1 MIGPA
6 VAAGL
11 VALVLVAAGAVV
23 PGLPAIL
30 VRLLPAALLAVAL
43 PLRTPEPERV
53 GEGVIGL
60 LPGLPVL
67 LARLL
72 LGLLLRL
79 LLAVGLRILD
89 RVVGRVD
96 LVHFLRGGL
105 VAGVLIGVVFHGQ
118 LAVGLPDLV
127 FRSVRRYAEHLI
139 RICSHA
145 VHFLFLS
152 NMLIIPPLFG
162 RSVKLL

>member
-6 VAAGL
+6 VTAGL

-67 LARLL
+67 QQSIYPAFVKSKRNARDEIMCLA
-72 LGLLLRL
+72 
-79 LLAVGLRILD
+79 
-89 RVVGRVD
+89 
-96 LVHFLRGGL
+96 
-105 VAGVLIGVVFHGQ
+105 
-118 LAVGLPDLV
+118 
-127 FRSVRRYAEHLI
+127 
-139 RICSHA
+139 
-145 VHFLFLS
+145 
-152 NMLIIPPLFG
+152 
-162 RSVKLL
+162 